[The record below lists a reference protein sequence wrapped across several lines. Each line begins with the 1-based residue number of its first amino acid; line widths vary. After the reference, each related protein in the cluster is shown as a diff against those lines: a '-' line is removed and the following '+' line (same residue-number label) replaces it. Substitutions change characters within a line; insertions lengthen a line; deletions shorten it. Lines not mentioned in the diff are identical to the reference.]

1 MTIKDIAKES
11 GYSVSTVSRVL
22 NNRRDVS
29 PEAKKRISEIV
40 AAYNF
45 IPNNNAKHLKQSTS
59 KNIAVLVKG
68 TSNML
73 FANIVEEVQKMLE
86 ETKYSAEVCYIDEDK
101 NEVEQALILCRERKP
116 MGILFLGGNPSN
128 FQEKY
133 EQIEVPGVL
142 ITNCGKELPFEN
154 LSSVSVDDIAA
165 AKQAMDY
172 LLENKHK
179 NIGILGGDITLSH
192 TSQQRYLGCLES
204 FKKHGLDFDKEKYYE
219 NCRFS
224 FDSAYRA
231 MVRLLEKAPDITAIF
246 AMADVTAIGAIRAL
260 KDKGFNVPE
269 DISVIGFDG
278 IELADY
284 YKPKLTTIK
293 QPARELAIRGVEIL
307 FNFIDFQAGSI
318 HETVR
323 VDLITGESVKKLTSG
338 GEG

>member
-1 MTIKDIAKES
+1 
-11 GYSVSTVSRVL
+11 
-22 NNRRDVS
+22 
-29 PEAKKRISEIV
+29 
-40 AAYNF
+40 
-45 IPNNNAKHLKQSTS
+45 
-59 KNIAVLVKG
+59 
-68 TSNML
+68 ML

-86 ETKYSAEVCYIDEDK
+86 ETKYSAEVCYMDENK

-128 FQEKY
+128 FKEKY

-204 FKKHGLDFDKEKYYE
+204 FKKHGLEFDKEKYYE

-231 MVRLLEKAPDITAIF
+231 MVRLLEKAPDITAVF

-284 YKPKLTTIK
+284 YNPKLTTIK

-318 HETVR
+318 HETVS
-323 VDLITGESVKKLTSG
+323 VDLITGESVKKLASG